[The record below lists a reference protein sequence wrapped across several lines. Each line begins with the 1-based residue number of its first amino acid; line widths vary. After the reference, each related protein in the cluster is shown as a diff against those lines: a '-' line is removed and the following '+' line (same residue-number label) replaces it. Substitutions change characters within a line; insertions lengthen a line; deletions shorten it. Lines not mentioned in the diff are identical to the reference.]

1 MRSSS
6 GLRPFAI
13 FTGIVGILAVAAFV
27 ALSLWFGSFIRS
39 AEFQSLVARET
50 GRAFGS
56 RAEFAP
62 LRWNGASAFAES
74 ASLQGT
80 PSTPL
85 LRLRADQLRAE
96 VNWRAVFSGAWRVE
110 EITITQLDGEWQNPA
125 PPGSPIVAQQPPARP
140 TGLASILPQHFEL
153 GILKVGNARLRYG
166 ATEISNCALH
176 VRPDGAGWIFEGTGG
191 LLRTP
196 WTPELSI
203 IDFRAR
209 EQGGDLFL
217 TKGNLALGSNGKI
230 SLSGESSSG
239 GNLRVSWEGVSSA
252 DVLKG
257 DWAKRMAGTLSG
269 NAQLAAPDVFKGTVI
284 LHDGR
289 LENIPMLATVAD
301 FTQNPAFRRMPV
313 QEMRGDFVRE
323 RGDWRISNFFAES
336 KGLLRIEGSAVIGRE
351 GSLKGQFQI
360 GVTAQTL
367 QWLPGSRERVFK
379 IARDGYL
386 WTDLAVGGTIE
397 NPTENLSE
405 RLATAMGT
413 EVIERSTDL
422 IKNAPGTAVEG
433 VKGVLD
439 ILRPLVP

>member
-13 FTGIVGILAVAAFV
+13 FTGIVVVLAVAAFV

-50 GRAFGS
+50 GEAFGS

-80 PSTPL
+80 PSSAL
-85 LRLRADQLRAE
+85 MRLSANQIRAE

-110 EITITQLDGEWQNPA
+110 EITVTQLDGEWQNPSH
-125 PPGSPIVAQQPPARP
+125 PVSPVVAQPPPARP
-140 TGLASILPQHFEL
+140 TGLASILPQRFEL

-166 ATEISNCALH
+166 ATEISNCA
-176 VRPDGAGWIFEGTGG
+176 VNAKPDGAGWIFEGTGG
-191 LLRTP
+191 RLQTP
-196 WTPELSI
+196 WTPELNI
-203 IDFRAR
+203 VDFRAR

-230 SLSGESSSG
+230 SLSGESSAG
-239 GNLRVSWEGVSSA
+239 GNLRITWEGVSSA

-257 DWAKRMAGTLSG
+257 EWARRLSGTLSG
-269 NAQLAAPDVFKGTVI
+269 NAQFAAPDVFKGTVI
-284 LHDGR
+284 LQDGR

-301 FTQNPAFRRMPV
+301 FTQNPAFRRMPI

-336 KGLLRIEGSAVIGRE
+336 KGLLRIEGSAVIGHN

-367 QWLPGSRERVFK
+367 QWLPGSREAVFK

-386 WTDLAVGGTIE
+386 WTDLTVGGTIE
-397 NPTENLSE
+397 KPKENLSE

-413 EVIERSTDL
+413 EVIERSTEL
-422 IKNAPGTAVEG
+422 IKKAPGTAVEG

>member
-1 MRSSS
+1 LRASS

-13 FTGIVGILAVAAFV
+13 FAGIAVILAVVAFV
-27 ALSLWFGSFIRS
+27 SLSLWFGSFIRS
-39 AEFQSLVARET
+39 PEFQSLVARET
-50 GRAFGS
+50 GKAFGS
-56 RAEFAP
+56 HAEFAP
-62 LRWNGASAFAES
+62 LRWNGASTFAES

-80 PSTPL
+80 PSSAL
-85 LRLRADQLRAE
+85 MRLSANQIRAE

-110 EITITQLDGEWQNPA
+110 EITITQLDGEWQNPTHPG
-125 PPGSPIVAQQPPARP
+125 PPSVAQPPPARP
-140 TGLASILPQHFEL
+140 TGLASILPQRFEL

-166 ATEISNCALH
+166 ATEILNCAINAK
-176 VRPDGAGWIFEGTGG
+176 PDGAGWIFEGSGG
-191 LLRTP
+191 RLQTP
-196 WTPELSI
+196 WTPELNI

-217 TKGNLALGSNGKI
+217 TKSDLALGSNGKI
-230 SLSGESSSG
+230 SLSGESSAG
-239 GNLRVSWEGVSSA
+239 GNLRITWEGINSA
-252 DVLKG
+252 EVLKG
-257 DWAKRMAGTLSG
+257 EWAKRVAGTLSG
-269 NAQLAAPDVFKGTVI
+269 NAQLAAPDVFKGSVV
-284 LHDGR
+284 LKDGR

-301 FTQNPAFRRMPV
+301 FTQNPSFRRMPI

-351 GSLKGQFQI
+351 GSLRGQFQI

-367 QWLPGSRERVFK
+367 QWLPGSRERVFN

-386 WTDLAVGGTIE
+386 WTDLTVGGTIE
-397 NPTENLSE
+397 KPKENLSE

-413 EVIERSTDL
+413 EVIERSTEL